1 MQSCAERGFTRFTF
15 CAQYWSMQFN
25 THFSGIGSIYATL
38 AKVSARP
45 RYAFLV
51 LQLVTEA
58 TDAKGRAGPLVR
70 DGSNHP
76 LYLRDWLCTQ
86 LLPLSER
93 DDRRLALRARVVKTL
108 GARLTG
114 NLEADEAVIAEAVE
128 EQVLAAGRSNIS
140 RAISD
145 LVKAGFL
152 SRHYAGYATS
162 HANRGGGRHAVYV
175 VEPQI
180 LAALG
185 RPIAPIPHRPSRV
198 PVQGQLF
205 AM

>member
-1 MQSCAERGFTRFTF
+1 MHNHPHC
-15 CAQYWSMQFN
+15 
-25 THFSGIGSIYATL
+25 SGIGSIYATL
-38 AKVSARP
+38 AKASARP

-58 TDAKGRAGPLVR
+58 ADARGRAGPLVR
-70 DGSNHP
+70 DGSNQP

-93 DDRRLALRARVVKTL
+93 EDRRSALRARVVEAL
-108 GARLTG
+108 DGRLTG
-114 NLEADEAVIAEAVE
+114 NAQADEALIAEGVE
-128 EQVLAAGRSNIS
+128 EQVLAAGRSNVS

-152 SRHYAGYATS
+152 NRHYAGYATN
-162 HANRGGGRHAVYV
+162 HVNRGGGRHAVYI

-180 LAALG
+180 MDALG
-185 RPIAPIPHRPSRV
+185 RPVAPEARAPFRK

-205 AM
+205 AV

>member
-1 MQSCAERGFTRFTF
+1 
-15 CAQYWSMQFN
+15 MQFQP
-25 THFSGIGSIYATL
+25 HFSGIGSIYATL

-58 TDAKGRAGPLVR
+58 ADARGRAGPLVR
-70 DGSNHP
+70 DGSSHP
-76 LYLRDWLCTQ
+76 PYLRDWLCTQ

-93 DDRRLALRARVVKTL
+93 NDRRFALRARVIETL
-108 GARLTG
+108 GDRLGG
-114 NLEADEAVIAEAVE
+114 NTQADEALIAGAVE
-128 EQVLAAGRSNIS
+128 EQVLAAGRSNVS

-162 HANRGGGRHAVYV
+162 HANRGGGRHAVYS
-175 VEPQI
+175 VEPHI

-185 RPIAPIPHRPSRV
+185 RTVAPAQHRPSKQ
-198 PVQGQLF
+198 PAQGQLF

>member
-1 MQSCAERGFTRFTF
+1 M
-15 CAQYWSMQFN
+15 
-25 THFSGIGSIYATL
+25 
-38 AKVSARP
+38 
-45 RYAFLV
+45 
-51 LQLVTEA
+51 
-58 TDAKGRAGPLVR
+58 
-70 DGSNHP
+70 
-76 LYLRDWLCTQ
+76 Q

-93 DDRRLALRARVVKTL
+93 EDRRSGLRARVVEMVRD
-108 GARLTG
+108 RLTSDTDAEE
-114 NLEADEAVIAEAVE
+114 LVIAEAIE

-145 LVKAGFL
+145 LVKAGCL

-162 HANRGGGRHAVYV
+162 HANRGGGRQAVYV

-180 LAALG
+180 LGAMG
-185 RPIAPIPHRPSRV
+185 RPVAPAPRRLSRK

>member
-1 MQSCAERGFTRFTF
+1 MQNQTR
-15 CAQYWSMQFN
+15 
-25 THFSGIGSIYATL
+25 FSGIGSIYATL
-38 AKVSARP
+38 AKVSKRP

-58 TDAKGRAGPLVR
+58 ADVRGSAGPLVR
-70 DGSNHP
+70 DGSNRP
-76 LYLRDWLCTQ
+76 LHVRDWLCTQ

-93 DDRRLALRARVVKTL
+93 EDRRSALRARVVEMV
-108 GARLTG
+108 RDQLTG
-114 NLEADEAVIAEAVE
+114 DMDADELLVAEAVE

-145 LVKAGFL
+145 LVKAGYL
-152 SRHYAGYATS
+152 NRHYVGYATN
-162 HANRGGGRHAVYV
+162 HMNRGGGRHAVYV

-180 LAALG
+180 LAAMG
-185 RPIAPIPHRPSRV
+185 RPVALAPHKLSRK

>member
-1 MQSCAERGFTRFTF
+1 MQNPTRI
-15 CAQYWSMQFN
+15 SN
-25 THFSGIGSIYATL
+25 IGSIYATL
-38 AKVSARP
+38 AKISNRP

-58 TDAKGRAGPLVR
+58 ADARGRAGPLIQ
-70 DGSNHP
+70 DGENHSVHV
-76 LYLRDWLCTQ
+76 RDWLCMQ

-93 DDRRLALRARVVKTL
+93 EDRRSALRSRITDLLRDKFT
-108 GARLTG
+108 GDRKSDERLV
-114 NLEADEAVIAEAVE
+114 EEAVE
-128 EQVLAAGRSNIS
+128 EQVLSAGRSNVS

-145 LVKAGFL
+145 LVKAGYL
-152 SRHYAGYATS
+152 KRHYAGYATN

-180 LAALG
+180 LAAMG
-185 RPIAPIPHRPSRV
+185 RPVTPTPTRLPGN